1 MKKNYKNIFNVKSK
15 VILVTGSSRGIGLE
29 IAKGFLENKAIVYS
43 LGRSK
48 KSSEKKLNKNY
59 FQCDL
64 NNKKDFKKVC
74 EIIKKRNKKIDILI
88 NCVGITTDKYN
99 SSEFESILRTNLFS
113 IYHASNIFKQYINL
127 KTGGSIINIGSIG
140 SIVAF
145 PNNPAYV
152 SSKFALLGLSKSLA
166 LDFNYKNIRVNTII
180 PGYIKT
186 KMTINSYNKKSE
198 NQKRKNRTIMKK
210 WGQPSDLV
218 GASIFLASEASSY
231 MTGSEIVIDGGWLA
245 KGL

>member
-1 MKKNYKNIFNVKSK
+1 M
-15 VILVTGSSRGIGLE
+15 
-29 IAKGFLENKAIVYS
+29 
-43 LGRSK
+43 
-48 KSSEKKLNKNY
+48 
-59 FQCDL
+59 D
-64 NNKKDFKKVC
+64 
-74 EIIKKRNKKIDILI
+74 
-88 NCVGITTDKYN
+88 
-99 SSEFESILRTNLFS
+99 
-113 IYHASNIFKQYINL
+113 
-127 KTGGSIINIGSIG
+127 
-140 SIVAF
+140 F

-166 LDFNYKNIRVNTII
+166 LDFNYKNIRVNTIL

-198 NQKRKNRTIMKK
+198 NQKRKNRTIMNK

>member
-1 MKKNYKNIFNVKSK
+1 MKKNYKDIFKVKNK
-15 VILVTGSSRGIGLE
+15 IVLVTGSSRGIGLE
-29 IAKGFLENKAIVYS
+29 IAKGFLDNQAIVYS

-59 FQCDL
+59 FQCNL
-64 NNKKDFKKVC
+64 NNKKDFIKVC
-74 EIIKKRNKKIDILI
+74 EKIKSKNKRIDVLV

-99 SSEFESILRTNLFS
+99 VSEFENILKTNLFS
-113 IYHASNIFKQYINL
+113 IYHSSNIFKDYINI
-127 KTGGSIINIGSIG
+127 KFGGSIINIGSIG
-140 SIVAF
+140 SVVAF

-166 LDFNYKNIRVNTII
+166 LDLNDKKIRVNTIL

-186 KMTINSYNKKSE
+186 KMTMKSYNNKSE
-198 NQKRKNRTIMKK
+198 YKKRKNRTIMNR

-218 GASIFLASEASSY
+218 GGSIFLASKASSY
-231 MTGSEIVIDGGWLA
+231 MTGSEIIVDGGWLA

>member
-64 NNKKDFKKVC
+64 NNKKNFKKVC
-74 EIIKKRNKKIDILI
+74 ERIKKKNKKIDILI
-88 NCVGITTDKYN
+88 NCVGITTGKYN

-113 IYHASNIFKQYINL
+113 IYHASNIFKDYINL

-166 LDFNYKNIRVNTII
+166 LDFNYKNIRVNTIL

-198 NQKRKNRTIMKK
+198 NQKRKNRTIMNK